1 MFTVLACSDG
11 SVDKSCDITIL
22 LKIPKNNILYEMN
35 KLLVVTG
42 GTKGIGRAVIEK
54 FLTQGFDIA
63 TCARNSDDLLML
75 KEALSP
81 LGKIYTFKADV
92 SDRSQVRNFVEFIQ
106 GLNRTIDVLV
116 NNAGYFI
123 PGEIVSEPEG
133 VLDKMMQ
140 ANLFSAYHTTRGIV
154 PVMKLNKS
162 GHIFNICSIASIQAY
177 ANGGSYA
184 ITKFALLGFSK
195 CLREE
200 LKKYGI
206 RVTAV
211 LPGATRTA
219 SWDGV
224 DLPDERFMKAEDV
237 ADMIFAAHALSA
249 RSVVEEILIRP
260 QLGDI

>member
-1 MFTVLACSDG
+1 M
-11 SVDKSCDITIL
+11 K
-22 LKIPKNNILYEMN
+22 

-54 FLTQGFDIA
+54 FASNGFDVA
-63 TCARNSDDLLML
+63 TCARKSDELSALKSSLEEQYTGCKVFTIPADL
-75 KEALSP
+75 SD
-81 LGKIYTFKADV
+81 KAQVKSFIDFV
-92 SDRSQVRNFVEFIQ
+92 S
-106 GLNRTIDVLV
+106 GLNRPVDVLV
-116 NNAGYFI
+116 NNAGYFV
-123 PGEIVSEPEG
+123 PGSISTEPDGTLES
-133 VLDKMMQ
+133 MMN

-154 PVMKLNKS
+154 PIMKANNS
-162 GHIFNICSIASIQAY
+162 GHIINICSIASIKAY

-200 LKKYGI
+200 LKADNI

-211 LPGATRTA
+211 LPGATKTA

-224 DLPDERFMKAEDV
+224 NLPDNRFMRIEDV
-237 ADMIFAAHALSA
+237 AEMIYAAWSLSA